1 MEKPQEFYIIYFV
14 DKDCDVNGIH
24 LERGYYRFN
33 YDLTGVEFPDPCKY
47 SKDRYEWSTCDL
59 FKDLGKFQE
68 FFNSFDV
75 KPMKMEREEY
85 IETITYRGV
94 SVPIFCDDYGQC
106 FYCIFDNEVISF
118 GSFKAEYEEEVKALI
133 DSKLDRQKT
142 VLLNKQ
148 IGEILGAAE
157 YANHMCIDERIRTGF
172 CYNTHCNNCMVCT
185 KIPEGGWTY
194 GDCRKA
200 ALKNAVEMAKKNGIQ
215 VTKWVEDII
224 SKEKL

>member
-1 MEKPQEFYIIYFV
+1 MERPQELYIIYFV

-24 LERGYYRFN
+24 LEMGYYRFN

-106 FYCIFDNEVISF
+106 FYCILGNKVVSF
-118 GSFKAEYEEEVKALI
+118 GSYNTEYEDELRHII
-133 DSKLDRQKT
+133 D
-142 VLLNKQ
+142 N
-148 IGEILGAAE
+148 IP
-157 YANHMCIDERIRTGF
+157 DERPPFGSKVSAAKE
-172 CYNTHCNNCMVCT
+172 NC
-185 KIPEGGWTY
+185 P
-194 GDCRKA
+194 
-200 ALKNAVEMAKKNGIQ
+200 
-215 VTKWVEDII
+215 
-224 SKEKL
+224 